1 MATME
6 ELLALANAAA
16 EQGPDMNEAVKGG
29 GGARLLPAG
38 MALGRLIEVVELGNH
53 AQEFQGK
60 AKDPALEVQLGFAL
74 WGEARDMAGNLV
86 GTYHEADGTP
96 SIVRPYSFAVSR
108 NEKARA
114 YLLFKAL
121 NWKGT
126 AKSFAQLL
134 GQTFLVKIV
143 HEAKSK
149 TDATLVSR
157 IDLKG
162 FLPPLDPLSRQP
174 YPIPDVP
181 LSEYRLFLWSHPTKE
196 GWDSLHIEGQYD
208 DGKSKN
214 FVQEKILNATD
225 FMGSPLQQLLFNAG
239 VTALPTAPAKAPAQA
254 AAPAALPP
262 GAGYAPAFTP
272 PVTAAPGGSFAP
284 AAPATPPNVTASAPS
299 AGGVGSVP
307 LTPPAIAAV
316 PSVAV
321 AVAPAGPVAPI
332 APTSAVTPIA
342 PAISPSSPVAP

>member
-38 MALGRLIEVVELGNH
+38 YAYGRLVEVVELGNH

-74 WGEARDMAGNLV
+74 YDTGDRKYSND
-86 GTYHEADGTP
+86 DGTP
-96 SIVRPYSFAVSR
+96 YIVRPYSFAISR

-114 YLLFKAL
+114 FLLFKAL

-134 GQTFLVKIV
+134 GQAFLVKIV

-149 TDATLVSR
+149 TDATIVSR

-162 FLPPLDPLSRQP
+162 FLPPLDAASQMP
-174 YPIPDVP
+174 YPIPEAPVS
-181 LSEYRLFLWSHPTKE
+181 LMKLFLWSHPTKE
-196 GWDSLHIEGQYD
+196 GWDALYVDGKYD
-208 DGKSKN
+208 DGSSKN
-214 FVQEKILNATD
+214 FVQEKILGALD

-239 VTALPTAPAKAPAQA
+239 VTALPTAPAQAPAQA

-332 APTSAVTPIA
+332 APMSAVTPIA